1 MNDKRTGANPYG
13 DLSHNVAAR
22 QQSPGKKIAVIVVAA
37 VAVLALVAVL
47 ATQCGK
53 DSTPASKNTGAAQ
66 AQNATQQTAAVTVT
80 GNPLPQYPADAGL
93 VADAKT
99 DPATGKTPPTLKGQ
113 TFDAKPITIAPGG
126 KAKVVL
132 FVAHWCPHC
141 QRELPIIQKWVK
153 DGNLPSDVEMYAVA
167 TATTESRPN
176 FPPSAWIAGENFIP
190 QVLLDDEQGT
200 AASAYGLT
208 GFPYIVMVDKDG
220 KVAHRASGEVPIGD
234 FGALVQSLSSNPKK

>member
-13 DLSHNVAAR
+13 DISNNVAAR
-22 QQSPGKKIAVIVVAA
+22 QESPGKK
-37 VAVLALVAVL
+37 VAVLVVGIVVVIAAIALL

-53 DSTPASKNTGAAQ
+53 DSTPAAKNTGAAQ
-66 AQNATQQTAAVTVT
+66 AQNATQQTAAVAVT
-80 GNPLPQYPADAGL
+80 GEPLPQYPADAGL
-93 VADAKT
+93 VADPAT
-99 DPATGKTPPTLKGQ
+99 DPATGKTPPTLKGE

-141 QRELPIIQKWVK
+141 QVELPQIQKWID
-153 DGNLPSDVEMYAVA
+153 DGNLPSDVEIYAVA

-176 FPPSAWIAGENFIP
+176 YPASAWIANEKFAP

-208 GFPYIVMVDKDG
+208 GFPYLVMMDKDG
-220 KVAHRASGEVPIGD
+220 KVTNRASGEVPID
-234 FGALVQSLSSNPKK
+234 QFGTLVDSLSSAK

>member
-13 DLSHNVAAR
+13 DISHNVAAR
-22 QQSPGKKIAVIVVAA
+22 QESPGKKIAVIVVAA
-37 VAVLALVAVL
+37 VVVLALVAVL

-53 DSTPASKNTGAAQ
+53 DSAPAGKNTGAAQ

-80 GNPLPQYPADAGL
+80 GTPLPPYPSDAGL

-99 DPATGKTPPTLKGQ
+99 DPATGKTPPTLKGE
-113 TFDAKPITIAPGG
+113 TFDAKPLTVAPGG
-126 KAKVVL
+126 KAKVVI

-141 QRELPIIQKWVK
+141 QAEVPLIQKWIE

-176 FPPSAWIAGENFIP
+176 YPASAWIATENFTP

-200 AASAYGLT
+200 ASAAYGLT
-208 GFPYIVMVDKDG
+208 GFPYIVFIDKDG
-220 KVAHRASGEVPIGD
+220 KVAHRASGEVPID
-234 FGALVQSLSSNPKK
+234 QFGELVKNLSASKKQ

>member
-1 MNDKRTGANPYG
+1 VLVVG
-13 DLSHNVAAR
+13 
-22 QQSPGKKIAVIVVAA
+22 IVVVIAA
-37 VAVLALVAVL
+37 IAVL

-53 DSTPASKNTGAAQ
+53 DSTPAAKNTGAAQ
-66 AQNATQQTAAVTVT
+66 AQNATQQTAAVAVT
-80 GNPLPQYPADAGL
+80 GAPLPQYPADAGL
-93 VADAKT
+93 VADPAT
-99 DPATGKTPPTLKGQ
+99 DPATGKTPPTLKGE
-113 TFDAKPITIAPGG
+113 TFDGKSLTIAPGG

-141 QRELPIIQKWVK
+141 QVELPQIQKWID

-176 FPPSAWIAGENFIP
+176 YPASAWIANEKFAP

-208 GFPYIVMVDKDG
+208 GFPYLVMMAKDG
-220 KVAHRASGEVPIGD
+220 KVTNRASGEVPID
-234 FGALVQSLSSNPKK
+234 QFGTLV